1 MSFGGVAFATTTL
14 PPHAAEAGVENRFTV
29 DSVVTVTDRVA
40 FGSFSRA
47 LLLEDSVTWHLSG
60 RAAVTSTVFGVQQTV
75 ADLIFEKDVTVRGAG
90 GLRLLTVRRFSL
102 ADSSSKQVTAD
113 LDTAIYN
120 PSIVSI
126 QGIGALCVNVTYND
140 TQVSVSRSDQLD
152 LTTGWNSVSFTGP
165 LDPTDPG
172 VRQDLFD
179 RFLGGREARVKARAF
194 ACEGTAP
201 LFASAVHALSL
212 DVTLPGAAYPLVDSM
227 SVGGMELVPKESSLA
242 VGLNLNATVTLNN
255 PLGATSGLVVQDV
268 GMRGSL
274 FGDGVDVGTLVVP
287 STKVGRMQ
295 TAHAPR
301 DDGARFQRQ
310 GPWAG
315 HVAASM
321 GAGDRPFGLRGSSG
335 GGPGLGESIPPPPG
349 PLPVVPPSRMNIS
362 LHLSGEIDLSGSGG
376 QGGTEAAF
384 AAFVDR
390 FLLNDTVTMGVSSSS
405 STAMETTVH
414 CALGEIKVR
423 IPLHIPTTTVPA
435 ARGIPSVEV
444 VSFDIVGQAP
454 ADEGL
459 AVRLVTRMTNPSKA
473 VLPLGGRCVF
483 GVFGGKERIRLG
495 QVTVSNSSL
504 QPGAN
509 QLAMVGT
516 INPPPAGLPFVG
528 KIFTNYLAGVSTQ
541 INTRGERVEPG
552 PGRPAPSWLNS
563 AIADVSLV
571 SALPGLPNVS
581 LFTNM
586 TVKAMNL
593 AFSEEGDIN
602 VTGHLTG
609 TVHLP
614 FTRVTMDIL
623 EVTASLTLLDERGE
637 QMAEVLLPN
646 EPAKYTEFED
656 GDARAAASLSQPAAT
671 GLLDVFVTHPGVMRV
686 INSSALSQFM
696 ATAMLEP
703 EVTNTLSLT
712 ASQEV
717 SLSFGNVTISNVSAT
732 ETVTLP
738 GLNSFRTPP
747 AQVLGTTLLDASEDS
762 LTFEAQLNISS
773 QSPLG
778 GDFGRS
784 VLDMHYEGERI
795 GQSTVEHMVI
805 RQGGNLLRAV
815 TVYRPDNT
823 SEAVEA
829 GQRFLSNFLTGKTSA
844 VELRGTET
852 STAVE
857 VLKLGLSKLR
867 LHTDVPGTAT
877 KLIANATMNIT
888 SLRTGLVNGTIG
900 LVNPTVESV
909 AITWSDLHV
918 FVCNEENSTD
928 YSCGKY
934 GAEVAVFT
942 PEDLTNDP
950 VVIPGSSSIITNE
963 RIFTVVPDLGA
974 MIQLLVDAADDD
986 GIVNTRVNGTEQV
999 LIGGK
1004 FSTRVHYEQE
1014 QVLMKVTS

>member
-1 MSFGGVAFATTTL
+1 MSFGGVDFATTTL
-14 PPHAAEAGVENRFTV
+14 PPHTAEAGVENRFNV

-60 RAAVTSTVFGVQQTV
+60 RAAVTSTVLGVQQTV

-90 GLRLLTVRRFSL
+90 GLHMLAVRRFSL
-102 ADSSSKQVTAD
+102 ADSSSKEVTAD
-113 LDTAIYN
+113 MDTTIYN

-126 QGIGALCVNVTYND
+126 QGIGALCVNVTYNG
-140 TQVSVSRSDQLD
+140 TQVSISRSEKLD
-152 LTTGWNSVSFTGP
+152 LTMGWNDVSFSGP
-165 LDPTDPG
+165 FDPKDPAA
-172 VRQDLFD
+172 RQDLFD
-179 RFLGGREARVKARAF
+179 RFLGGRAANVKARAF

-201 LFASAVHALSL
+201 LFASAVKALSL
-212 DVTLPGAAYPLVDSM
+212 DVSLPGAAYPLVDSM
-227 SVGGMELVPKESSLA
+227 SVGGMELVPHESSLS
-242 VGLNLNATVTLNN
+242 VGLKLNATVTLNN
-255 PLGATSGLVVQDV
+255 PLGPTSGLVVQDV

-274 FGDGVDVGTLVVP
+274 FGDGVDLGTLVVP
-287 STKVGRMQ
+287 TTKVDATQLVQGQ
-295 TAHAPR
+295 QGGPALY
-301 DDGARFQRQ
+301 QRQ
-310 GPWAG
+310 EPWPRQGAAG
-315 HVAASM
+315 TGGRSS
-321 GAGDRPFGLRGSSG
+321 GLRGAAG
-335 GGPGLGESIPPPPG
+335 TTAGWDEGIPPPPG
-349 PLPVVPPSRMNIS
+349 PLPVPPPTRMNVS
-362 LHLSGEIDLSGSGG
+362 LHLSGAIDLSGSGG
-376 QGGTEAAF
+376 KAGTEAAF

-423 IPLHIPTTTVPA
+423 IPLLIPTTTVPA

-454 ADEGL
+454 ANEGL

-483 GVFGGKERIRLG
+483 GVFGGKDRVRLG
-495 QVTVSNSSL
+495 QVAVTNSSL

-509 QLAMVGT
+509 QLAMIGT
-516 INPPPAGLPFVG
+516 INPAPAGLPFVG
-528 KIFTNYLAGVSTQ
+528 DIFTNYLAGVATQ

-552 PGRPAPSWLNS
+552 PGRPAPAWLNS

-571 SALPGLPNVS
+571 SALPGLPNVQ

-593 AFSEEGDIN
+593 AFSVDGGIN
-602 VTGHLTG
+602 VTGHLQG

-614 FTRVTMDIL
+614 FTHVTMDIL
-623 EVTASLTLLDERGE
+623 EVTANLTLLDQRGE
-637 QMAEVLLPN
+637 EMAAVLLPS
-646 EPAKYTEFED
+646 EPARYTEFQD
-656 GDARAAASLSQPAAT
+656 GDPRAAGSLSQPAAT
-671 GLLDVFVTHPGVMRV
+671 GLLDVFVTHPGAMRV
-686 INSSALSQFM
+686 INMSALSEFM

-712 ASQEV
+712 ASQKV
-717 SLSFGNVTISNVSAT
+717 GLSFGNVTISNVSAV

-747 AQVLGTTLLDASEDS
+747 AQVLGTTLLSATEDS

-795 GQSTVEHMVI
+795 GQSTVDQMVI
-805 RQGGNLLRAV
+805 REGANLLRAV

-823 SEAVEA
+823 SGAILA
-829 GQRFLSNFLTGKTSA
+829 GERFLSNFLMGRTSA
-844 VELRGTET
+844 VELRGTEA

-857 VLKLGLSKLR
+857 VLKAGVGRLR

-888 SLRTGLVNGTIG
+888 TLRTGLVNGTIG

-918 FVCNEENSTD
+918 FVCDDENATD
-928 YSCGKY
+928 YSCAKY
-934 GAEVAVFT
+934 GAEVAVFS
-942 PEDLTNDP
+942 PEDLANDP
-950 VVIPGSSSIITNE
+950 VIIPGSSSVITNE
-963 RIFTVVPDLGA
+963 RIFTVVPDLGG
-974 MIQLLVDAADDD
+974 MIQLLVDAANDD
-986 GIVNTRVNGTEQV
+986 GFVNTRVNGTEHV

-1004 FSTRVHYEQE
+1004 FSTRVHYEQD
-1014 QVLMKVTS
+1014 QILMEVQS